1 MIVTDTT
8 WRANMLALMPTDL
21 DGASERKRK
30 AAQTQARN
38 ENTIQLVIVMDTLFG
53 EPEAEINKRFAPPK
67 VEPPEPEEPID
78 EVHEYRRRSWF

>member
-8 WRANMLALMPTDL
+8 WRANMLAFMPTDL

-38 ENTIQLVIVMDTLFG
+38 ENTIQLVIVIISLAMLMLLAADHSVSRASIELIG
-53 EPEAEINKRFAPPK
+53 HLPP
-67 VEPPEPEEPID
+67 
-78 EVHEYRRRSWF
+78 